1 MTGEGRWDVK
11 KRDDKGKRSES
22 KVEMMKG
29 GGHYIMR
36 KRKRKKEYRWN
47 QIVSM
52 MNSLRWWSMS
62 IEWRGKKEA
71 QRY

>member
-29 GGHYIMR
+29 GGHYEEEEEK
-36 KRKRKKEYRWN
+36 KRVQVESNSEYD
-47 QIVSM
+47 
-52 MNSLRWWSMS
+52 
-62 IEWRGKKEA
+62 E
-71 QRY
+71 